1 MSLSRR
7 LSIMLG
13 ALLLVSL
20 LGAAATHLLLGRA
33 SADFGRSQG
42 TADRLARVLQLEIDL
57 TSARNQINI
66 WLQRANPAQV
76 RAADD
81 FLARLESGA
90 SGLAREPALSE
101 AQRQQLAA
109 FQAARAGYLN
119 SWRQMQEIVARRV
132 AAEGEMMRAGD
143 TLFQGLGGLE
153 TSEAQALERP
163 AMAARVAALRYR
175 LDPQPEQR
183 DAALRAGEAAALALR
198 RAAIPPTSSVGQ
210 SFNTWLAA
218 TQTIINQSQRFA
230 EVLVDFRAQ
239 GNAMSAAIA
248 ELRRLEGE
256 AAQTAQAAAA
266 AGLASTERVAML
278 ASILVI
284 LGGIA
289 CIIALIRAIVPPLRG
304 INAAM
309 GEVAGGDFNAR
320 IPFLHRKDE
329 LGSMARALAVFRDGL
344 AENAALRATQ
354 ERERAEAEAARRAA
368 LAEMADRVEREAGE
382 AVEEVRARAGGMSD
396 TAEAMA
402 RRMREAAR
410 QSEVATQAAGRS
422 LDNAQAVA
430 AATDELS
437 ASVREISGRLAGANA
452 LTRQLAERGD
462 SSRAVIAGLSEGVG
476 RIGEVVRMIS
486 EIAGRTNL
494 LALNATIESAR
505 AGEAGKGF
513 AVVASEVKDLA
524 AQTARATEEVGRQV
538 QEIGQA
544 TEGAVRAV
552 AEMAESV
559 GEIDRM
565 ATSIAAAVEQ
575 QAAATREIAARVS
588 DAAQDVRAV
597 SENLGQLSHTTAETA
612 AETEAMQ
619 GSARQTRESV
629 EAFRGSLVRIVR
641 SATG

>member
-1 MSLSRR
+1 
-7 LSIMLG
+7 MLG
-13 ALLLVSL
+13 ALLLLSF
-20 LGAAATHLLLGRA
+20 LGAGATHLLLGQAGA
-33 SADFGRSQG
+33 SFGRSQG
-42 TADRLARVLQLEIDL
+42 AADRLSRVLQLEIDL

-66 WLQRANPAQV
+66 WLQRANPTQV

-81 FLARLESGA
+81 FLARLDRGA
-90 SGLAREPALSE
+90 TGLAQEAGLSE

-109 FQAARAGYLN
+109 FQTARAAYLN
-119 SWRQMQEIVARRV
+119 SWRQMQEIVATRV
-132 AAEGEMMRAGD
+132 AAEAEQGRAGD
-143 TLFQGLGGLE
+143 ALFQGLAGLP
-153 TSEAQALERP
+153 SGDAEAVERP
-163 AMAARVAALRYR
+163 VVAARVAALRFR
-175 LDPQPEQR
+175 LEPLPEQR
-183 DAALRAGEAAALALR
+183 DAALRASEAASVALR
-198 RAAIPPTSSVGQ
+198 RVAIAPSSPVGQ
-210 SFNTWLAA
+210 SFAAWAAA
-218 TQTIINQSQRFA
+218 TQGIIQQSQRFA
-230 EVLVDFRAQ
+230 EVLAEFRAQ

-248 ELRRLEGE
+248 ELRRIEGTAATSAMEE
-256 AAQTAQAAAA
+256 AS
-266 AGLASTERVAML
+266 AGLASTRQVADL
-278 ASILVI
+278 ASALVI

-309 GEVAGGDFNAR
+309 GEVAGGNFSAT
-320 IPFLHRKDE
+320 IPFLQRRDE

-344 AENAALRATQ
+344 AENAALRAAQ
-354 ERERAEAEAARRAA
+354 ERERAEADEARRNA
-368 LAEMADRVEREAGE
+368 LTEMAERVEREAGA
-382 AVEEVRARAGGMSD
+382 AVDEVRAHAGGMSD
-396 TAEAMA
+396 TAEVMA
-402 RRMREAAR
+402 GRMREAAR
-410 QSEVATQAAGRS
+410 QSEMANLAAGRS

-437 ASVREISGRLAGANA
+437 ASVREISSRLAGANA

-462 SSRAVIAGLSEGVG
+462 SSRAVIAGLSDGVG

-524 AQTARATEEVGRQV
+524 AQTARATEEVGKQV
-538 QEIGQA
+538 QQIGQA

-575 QAAATREIAARVS
+575 QATATREIAARVS
-588 DAAQDVRAV
+588 DAAQDVREV
-597 SENLGQLSHTTAETA
+597 SESLGQLSHTTAETA
-612 AETEAMQ
+612 AETEVMQ
-619 GSARQTRESV
+619 GAARQTRESV
-629 EAFRGSLVRIVR
+629 EGFRGSLVRIVR

>member
-7 LSIMLG
+7 LSLMLG
-13 ALLLVSL
+13 ALLLLSL
-20 LGAAATHLLLGRA
+20 LGAVATHVLLGRA
-33 SADFGRSQG
+33 GADFGRNQAAS
-42 TADRLARVLQLEIDL
+42 DRLSRVLQLEIDL

-81 FLARLESGA
+81 FLARLDGGA
-90 SGLAREPALSE
+90 TGLAQEPALSE
-101 AQRQQLAA
+101 AQRQQLTA

-119 SWRQMQEIVARRV
+119 SWRQMQEIVATRLT
-132 AAEGEMMRAGD
+132 AEAEQARAGD
-143 TLFQGLGGLE
+143 ALFQGLGSLP
-153 TSEAQALERP
+153 SNQAEAVERS
-163 AMAARVAALRYR
+163 AAAARVAALRFR
-175 LDPQPEQR
+175 LDPLPEQR
-183 DAALRAGEAAALALR
+183 DLASRAAEAAAMALR
-198 RAAIPPTSSVGQ
+198 RAGIEAGSPVGANFAAWQ
-210 SFNTWLAA
+210 GA
-218 TQTIINQSQRFA
+218 TQVILQQSQRFA
-230 EVLVDFRAQ
+230 DVLVDFRAQ

-248 ELRRLEGE
+248 ELRRMEGE
-256 AAQTAQAAAA
+256 AAQSAKAAAS
-266 AGLASTERVAML
+266 AGLASTEQVAML
-278 ASILVI
+278 ASGLVL
-284 LGGIA
+284 LGGII
-289 CIIALIRAIVPPLRG
+289 CIVALIRAIVPPLRG

-309 GEVAGGDFNAR
+309 GQVAGGDFNAA
-320 IPFLHRKDE
+320 IPFLQRKDE

-344 AENAALRATQ
+344 AENAGLRAAQ

-368 LAEMADRVEREAGE
+368 LTEMAERVEREAGA
-382 AVEEVRARAGGMSD
+382 AVEEVRARADGMSES
-396 TAEAMA
+396 AEVMA
-402 RRMREAAR
+402 GRMREAAQR
-410 QSEVATQAAGRS
+410 SEAATQAAGRS

-430 AATDELS
+430 SATEQLS
-437 ASVREISGRLAGANA
+437 ASVREISERLAGANA

-462 SSRAVIAGLSEGVG
+462 ASRAVIAGLSDGVG

-524 AQTARATEEVGRQV
+524 AQTARATEEVGKQV
-538 QEIGQA
+538 QQIGQA

-552 AEMAESV
+552 AEMAGSV

-588 DAAQDVRAV
+588 DAAQEVRAV
-597 SENLGQLSHTTAETA
+597 SDSLGELSRTTVETA

-619 GSARQTRESV
+619 DSARQTRASV
-629 EAFRGSLVRIVR
+629 EGFSGSLVRIVR

>member
-7 LSIMLG
+7 LSLMLG
-13 ALLLVSL
+13 ALLLLSL
-20 LGAAATHLLLGRA
+20 IGAAATHLLLGRA
-33 SADFGRSQG
+33 GADFGRSQG
-42 TADRLARVLQLEIDL
+42 AADRLSRVLQLEIDL

-76 RAADD
+76 RAADE
-81 FLARLESGA
+81 FLARLDSGA
-90 SGLAREPALSE
+90 AGLAQEPALSE
-101 AQRQQLAA
+101 AQRQQLTA

-143 TLFQGLGGLE
+143 TLFQGLGGLAAN
-153 TSEAQALERP
+153 EAEAVERP

-183 DAALRAGEAAALALR
+183 DAALRAAEAAALALR
-198 RAAIPPTSSVGQ
+198 RAAIPPASPVGQ
-210 SFNTWLAA
+210 SFNTWLGA

-248 ELRRLEGE
+248 ELRRMEGE
-256 AAQTAQAAAA
+256 AAQTAKAAAA
-266 AGLASTERVAML
+266 AGLSSTERVALL
-278 ASILVI
+278 ASVLVI
-284 LGGIA
+284 LGGII

-309 GEVAGGDFNAR
+309 AQVAGGDFNAS
-320 IPFLHRKDE
+320 IPFLQRKDE
-329 LGSMARALAVFRDGL
+329 LGSMARALAVFRDAQ

-354 ERERAEAEAARRAA
+354 ERERAEAEAARLAA
-368 LAEMADRVEREAGE
+368 LVEMAERVEREAGA
-382 AVEEVRARAGGMSD
+382 AVEEVQARAGGMSE

-402 RRMREAAR
+402 GRMREAA
-410 QSEVATQAAGRS
+410 QASEVATQAAGRS

-430 AATDELS
+430 AATEELS
-437 ASVREISGRLAGANA
+437 ASVREISERLAGANA
-452 LTRQLAERGD
+452 LTRQLSERGD
-462 SSRAVIAGLSEGVG
+462 ASRAVIAGLSEGVG

-486 EIAGRTNL
+486 AIAGRTNL

-552 AEMAESV
+552 SEMAESV
-559 GEIDRM
+559 GEMDRM

-597 SENLGQLSHTTAETA
+597 SDSLGELSRTTVETA
-612 AETEAMQ
+612 AKTEAMQ
-619 GSARQTRESV
+619 DSARQTRESV
-629 EAFRGSLVRIVR
+629 EGFRGSLVRIVR

>member
-7 LSIMLG
+7 LSLMLG
-13 ALLLVSL
+13 ALLLLSL
-20 LGAAATHLLLGRA
+20 LGAAATHVLLGRA
-33 SADFGRSQG
+33 GADFSRSQG
-42 TADRLARVLQLEIDL
+42 AADRLSRVLQLEIDL

-81 FLARLESGA
+81 FLARLDSGA
-90 SGLAREPALSE
+90 TGLGQEAGLSE
-101 AQRQQLAA
+101 AQRAQLTA
-109 FQAARAGYLN
+109 FQAARVGYLN
-119 SWRQMQEIVARRV
+119 SWRQMQEIVAARV
-132 AAEGEMMRAGD
+132 AAETEMMRAGD
-143 TLFQGLGGLE
+143 GLFRGLGALSSE
-153 TSEAQALERP
+153 EAQAVERP

-175 LDPQPEQR
+175 LEPQTEQR

-198 RAAIPPTSSVGQ
+198 RAGITATSPVGV
-210 SFNTWLAA
+210 SFQDWLAA
-218 TQTIINQSQRFA
+218 TQAIINQSQRFA

-248 ELRRLEGE
+248 ELRRLEGA
-256 AAQTAQAAAA
+256 AAQSAQAEAA
-266 AGLASTERVAML
+266 AGLASTEWVALL
-278 ASILVI
+278 ASALVI

-309 GEVAGGDFNAR
+309 GQVAGGDFEAA
-320 IPFLHRKDE
+320 IPFLQRKDE
-329 LGSMARALAVFRDGL
+329 LGSMARALEVFRNGL
-344 AENAALRATQ
+344 AETAALRAAA
-354 ERERAEAEAARRAA
+354 ERDRADAEAARRAA
-368 LAEMADRVEREAGE
+368 LTEMAERVEREAGS

-402 RRMREAAR
+402 GHMREAAR
-410 QSEVATQAAGRS
+410 ASEVATQAAGRS

-430 AATDELS
+430 AATEELS
-437 ASVREISGRLAGANA
+437 ASVREISERLAGANA

-462 SSRAVIAGLSEGVG
+462 ASRAVIAGLSEGVG

-524 AQTARATEEVGRQV
+524 AQTARATEEVGKQV

-552 AEMAESV
+552 AEMAGSV

-588 DAAQDVRAV
+588 DAAEDVRAV
-597 SENLGQLSHTTAETA
+597 SESLGQLTRTTVDTA
-612 AETEAMQ
+612 ARTEAMQ
-619 GSARQTRESV
+619 DSARQTRESV
-629 EAFRGSLVRIVR
+629 EGFRGSLVRIVR

>member
-1 MSLSRR
+1 
-7 LSIMLG
+7 MLG
-13 ALLLVSL
+13 ALLLLSL
-20 LGAAATHLLLGRA
+20 LGAGATHWLLGQA
-33 SADFGRSQG
+33 GTSFSRSQG
-42 TADRLARVLQLEIDL
+42 AADRLSRVLQLEIDL

-81 FLARLESGA
+81 FLARLDSGA
-90 SGLAREPALSE
+90 TGLAREPGLSE

-109 FQAARAGYLN
+109 FQAARAGYQN
-119 SWRQMQEIVARRV
+119 SWRQMQEIVATRL
-132 AAEGEMMRAGD
+132 AAEAEQGRAGD
-143 TLFQGLGGLE
+143 AMLQGLSALP
-153 TSEAQALERP
+153 SADAEAVERP
-163 AMAARVAALRYR
+163 VAMARVAALRFR
-175 LDPQPEQR
+175 LDPLPEQR
-183 DAALRAGEAAALALR
+183 DAALRASEAASLALR
-198 RAAIPPTSSVGQ
+198 RVAIPPTSPVGQ
-210 SFNTWLAA
+210 SFAAWAAA
-218 TQTIINQSQRFA
+218 TQATIQQSQRFA

-248 ELRRLEGE
+248 ELRRMES
-256 AAQTAQAAAA
+256 AAATSSMEEA
-266 AGLASTERVAML
+266 SAGLASTQQVAVL
-278 ASILVI
+278 ASALVI
-284 LGGIA
+284 LGGIL
-289 CIIALIRAIVPPLRG
+289 CIVALIRAIVPPLRG

-309 GEVAGGDFNAR
+309 GEVAGGDLNAT
-320 IPFLHRKDE
+320 IPYLNRKDE

-344 AENAALRATQ
+344 AENAALRATT
-354 ERERAEAEAARRAA
+354 ERERAEAEEARRKA
-368 LAEMADRVEREAGE
+368 LAEMAERVEREAGE
-382 AVEEVRARAGGMSD
+382 AVDEVRAQAGGMSD
-396 TAEAMA
+396 TAEVMA
-402 RRMREAAR
+402 GRMREAAR
-410 QSEVATQAAGRS
+410 QSEMANLAAHRS

-437 ASVREISGRLAGANA
+437 ASVREISSRLAGANA

-524 AQTARATEEVGRQV
+524 AQTARATEEVGKQV
-538 QEIGQA
+538 QQIGQA

-552 AEMAESV
+552 SEMAESV

-575 QAAATREIAARVS
+575 QATATREIAARVS
-588 DAAQDVRAV
+588 DAAQDVREV
-597 SENLGQLSHTTAETA
+597 SESLGQLSHTTAETA
-612 AETEAMQ
+612 AETEVMQ
-619 GSARQTRESV
+619 GNARQTRESV
-629 EAFRGSLVRIVR
+629 EEFRGSLVRIVR

>member
-7 LSIMLG
+7 LSLMLG
-13 ALLLVSL
+13 ALLLLSL
-20 LGAAATHLLLGRA
+20 LGAGATHLLLGRA
-33 SADFGRSQG
+33 GDDFGRSQG
-42 TADRLARVLQLEIDL
+42 AADRLSRVLQLEIDL

-81 FLARLESGA
+81 FLARLDRGA
-90 SGLAREPALSE
+90 TGLAQEPALSE

-119 SWRQMQEIVARRV
+119 SWRQMQEIVATRL
-132 AAEGEMMRAGD
+132 AAEAEMMRAGD
-143 TLFQGLGGLE
+143 ALFQGLGGLAAN
-153 TSEAQALERP
+153 EAEAVERP

-175 LDPQPEQR
+175 LDPQAEQR
-183 DAALRAGEAAALALR
+183 DAALRAAEAAALALR
-198 RAAIPPTSSVGQ
+198 RAAIPPSSTVGT
-210 SFNTWLAA
+210 SFNTWLSA
-218 TQTIINQSQRFA
+218 TQAIMTQSRRFA
-230 EVLVDFRAQ
+230 DVLVDFRAQ

-248 ELRRLEGE
+248 ELRRMEGE
-256 AAQTAQAAAA
+256 AAQAAQAAAA
-266 AGLASTERVAML
+266 DGLASTEWVAML
-278 ASILVI
+278 ASALVI
-284 LGGIA
+284 LGGLI
-289 CIIALIRAIVPPLRG
+289 CIVALIRAIVPPLRG

-309 GEVAGGDFNAR
+309 GEVAGGDFNAK
-320 IPFLHRKDE
+320 IPFLQRRDE

-354 ERERAEAEAARRAA
+354 ERERAEGEAARRAA
-368 LAEMADRVEREAGE
+368 LLEMAERVEREAGV
-382 AVEEVRARAGGMSD
+382 AVEEVQARAGGMSD
-396 TAEAMA
+396 TAEVMA
-402 RRMREAAR
+402 GRMREAAR

-437 ASVREISGRLAGANA
+437 ASVREISERLAGANA

-462 SSRAVIAGLSEGVG
+462 ASRAVIAGLSDGVG

-524 AQTARATEEVGRQV
+524 AQTARATEEVGKQV
-538 QEIGQA
+538 QQIGQA

-588 DAAQDVRAV
+588 DAAQDVREV

>member
-7 LSIMLG
+7 LSLMLG
-13 ALLLVSL
+13 ALLLLSL
-20 LGAAATHLLLGRA
+20 LGAGATHWLLGQA
-33 SADFGRSQG
+33 GTSFSRSQG
-42 TADRLARVLQLEIDL
+42 AADRLSRVLQLEIDL

-81 FLARLESGA
+81 FLARLDSGA
-90 SGLAREPALSE
+90 TGLAREPGLSE

-109 FQAARAGYLN
+109 FQAARAGYQN
-119 SWRQMQEIVARRV
+119 SWRQMQEIVATRL
-132 AAEGEMMRAGD
+132 AAEAEQGRAGD
-143 TLFQGLGGLE
+143 AMLQGLSALP
-153 TSEAQALERP
+153 SADAEAVERP
-163 AMAARVAALRYR
+163 VAMARVAALRFR
-175 LDPQPEQR
+175 LDPLPEQR
-183 DAALRAGEAAALALR
+183 DAALRASEAASLALR
-198 RAAIPPTSSVGQ
+198 RVAIPPTSPVGQ
-210 SFNTWLAA
+210 SFAAWAAA
-218 TQTIINQSQRFA
+218 TQATIQQSQRFA

-248 ELRRLEGE
+248 ELRRMES
-256 AAQTAQAAAA
+256 AAATSSMEEA
-266 AGLASTERVAML
+266 SAGLASTQQVAVL
-278 ASILVI
+278 ASALVI
-284 LGGIA
+284 LGGIL
-289 CIIALIRAIVPPLRG
+289 CIVALIRAIVPPLRG

-309 GEVAGGDFNAR
+309 GEVAGGDLNAT
-320 IPFLHRKDE
+320 IPYLNRKDE

-344 AENAALRATQ
+344 AENAALRATT
-354 ERERAEAEAARRAA
+354 ERERAEAEEARRKA
-368 LAEMADRVEREAGE
+368 LAEMAERVEREAGE
-382 AVEEVRARAGGMSD
+382 AVDEVRAQAGGMSD
-396 TAEAMA
+396 TAEVMA
-402 RRMREAAR
+402 GRMREAAR
-410 QSEVATQAAGRS
+410 QSEMANLAAHRS

-437 ASVREISGRLAGANA
+437 ASVREISSRLAGANA

-524 AQTARATEEVGRQV
+524 AQTARATEEVGKQV
-538 QEIGQA
+538 QQIGQA

-552 AEMAESV
+552 SEMAESV

-575 QAAATREIAARVS
+575 QATATREIAARVS
-588 DAAQDVRAV
+588 DAAQDVREV
-597 SENLGQLSHTTAETA
+597 SESLGQLSHTTAETA
-612 AETEAMQ
+612 AETEVMQ
-619 GSARQTRESV
+619 GNARQTRESV
-629 EAFRGSLVRIVR
+629 EEFRGSLVRIVR